1 MRVTNTEKK
10 IQILVA
16 DDHPVFRL
24 GLCRLLKS
32 ESDMECAGIAADG
45 EEAVRQA
52 CALVPDVVVLDV
64 AMPKLNG
71 IESARQIK
79 TAFST
84 IAILMVSA
92 YNYQAYML
100 ASIQVGASG
109 YILKTASYSQT
120 ISAIRTVYNGEVIF
134 DQEAAGK
141 ILCRIAVD
149 KGVPKTGFAALQDRE
164 LQVLQLAARGIG
176 SKGIAV
182 NLSISE
188 RTVQSH
194 LTNIFRKLGVNSR
207 TEAVVHALKEG
218 YLSIEDLP

>member
-1 MRVTNTEKK
+1 MRATNTERK
-10 IQILVA
+10 IKVLVA

-24 GLCRLLKS
+24 GLCRLLKT
-32 ESDMECAGIAADG
+32 ESDLECVGMAADG
-45 EEAVRQA
+45 EEAVRKA
-52 CALVPDVVVLDV
+52 CALVPDIVVLD
-64 AMPKLNG
+64 ASMPKLNG
-71 IESARQIK
+71 MESARQIK
-79 TAFST
+79 AAFSA

-109 YILKTASYSQT
+109 YILKTAPYSQI
-120 ISAIRTVYNGEVIF
+120 ISAIRTVHTGEVVF

-141 ILCRIAVD
+141 ILCSIAVD
-149 KGVPKTGFAALQDRE
+149 KGVPKTGFAALRDRE

-182 NLSISE
+182 SLGISD

-207 TEAVVHALKEG
+207 TEAVVYALKEG
-218 YLSIEDLP
+218 YLTIEDLP